1 MATKSKT
8 QDARYTMDLHIR
20 LTPEERDKL
29 LLYAD
34 RHGVKV
40 SVAGRLL
47 LRKNLEAAV
56 VSEKV
61 TEKEARRRS
70 VLACQSVRTDFRKIA
85 ADYANFLSLY
95 RESCRV
101 AGPYRDEGIMY
112 AIGALQDLTLSLQ
125 RSVNRLLAHFG
136 IKEVRD
142 VVKDPQF
149 PSACDSPVMTS
160 SSSAAAVVEDA
171 SGSESRRGL
180 PGTVSRD
187 EASSGSVVEGWTPS
201 ESERVGVPLPGA
213 DAVGEAASEMLNI
226 ILHYMEQ
233 ITIMGNVLGD
243 VTCFK
248 AKNGTEYMRFVV
260 SVKGLRGG
268 RPYKT
273 DYSVIRERS
282 DAMAQYI
289 TSGSLIV
296 VSGDLSVDMD
306 ARTCTV
312 YANTVKFTQQQ

>member
-1 MATKSKT
+1 
-8 QDARYTMDLHIR
+8 MDLHIR
-20 LTPEERDKL
+20 LTPDEREKL
-29 LLYAD
+29 LLYAE

-40 SVAGRLL
+40 SEAGRLL
-47 LRKNLEAAV
+47 LRKNLMAATV
-56 VSEKV
+56 PDNV

-85 ADYANFLSLY
+85 ADYANFMSLY
-95 RESCRV
+95 KESCRV

-112 AIGALQDLTLSLQ
+112 AVGALQDQTLALQ
-125 RSVNRLLAHFG
+125 RSVNRLLAHLG

-142 VVKDPQF
+142 VVR
-149 PSACDSPVMTS
+149 DSRLPAGGDGTVMMAS
-160 SSSAAAVVEDA
+160 SPAAADVEVPSQGDP
-171 SGSESRRGL
+171 RRGL
-180 PGTVSRD
+180 PGTASRTGGHND
-187 EASSGSVVEGWTPS
+187 PPAGTSVGEVGPSGSGPDEG
-201 ESERVGVPLPGA
+201 
-213 DAVGEAASEMLNI
+213 DAAATEMLNI

-243 VTCFK
+243 VTFFK
-248 AKNGTEYMRFVV
+248 AKNGSEYMRFVV
-260 SVKGLRGG
+260 TVKGLRGG
-268 RPYKT
+268 KPYKT

-296 VSGDLSVDMD
+296 VSGDLSVDME
-306 ARTCTV
+306 ARALTV